1 MRSAQVGRYSPGDPS
16 TTGQMRARETVAE
29 PFLKRFETTI
39 YRDKSGSDQAQI
51 PASATINIYRQ
62 GATLTYSLSVGNGV
76 TVSDVAVS
84 ATGEILAGDSL
95 QVFKSGAL
103 QSGALTVVS
112 VDAPTSLTLHNGSG
126 STISASAGDRLV
138 LTNNRPVFYS
148 DPLGISS
155 LGSSISTDGTGR
167 AGAFVRI
174 KRSDYTATGTG
185 FTGRMFPDA
194 EGAFVSSLTGWL
206 NALEYSSIQAA
217 VDALPAGGGTVFIPA
232 GTSAQ
237 SACIVLPTDRPV
249 RLVGEGKATTILSW
263 ATNPTTTTND
273 ALIRVRGDGTIIEN
287 LGIVGP
293 ATTPTSSN
301 PGRGISVGRKAS
313 ETTGA
318 PLRGFQLRDCAISQ
332 TPSYALY
339 AYGSDSSVDPGV
351 DGDSFSILCG
361 VNNCDLSYNVQDG
374 LVRINRDCTTWTI
387 AQCNIGASKGYQ
399 LYLDRC
405 SLVRC
410 DRTAFDTALDDSEY
424 VLINDAATVT
434 FDTCDFENPNSD
446 SSSAYFVRITGT
458 NASSILFLNSSFYRT
473 NPSLQDDPP
482 VAVPDMASNLIACTG
497 TNVVR
502 GLIVIG
508 ARLYLH
514 VGGGSGNEATATG
527 DIAVDD
533 LTSEVYIAG
542 SVRGDDNRYSTLRA
556 ALGNLR
562 SIVIGRDRIRLP
574 RMTSGNSSDPAD
586 ITNMADLVDG
596 DIMFNAT
603 AQTLQV
609 YYSSAWH
616 DVLVN

>member
-1 MRSAQVGRYSPGDPS
+1 MA
-16 TTGQMRARETVAE
+16 A
-29 PFLKRFETTI
+29 PFLKRFETTV

-103 QSGALTVVS
+103 QSGTLTVVS

-148 DPLGISS
+148 DPLGSSS
-155 LGSSISTDGTGR
+155 LGSSISADGTGR
-167 AGAFVRI
+167 AGAFVRV
-174 KRSDYTATGTG
+174 KRFDYTATGTG

-194 EGAFVSSLTGWL
+194 AGAFVSSLTGWL
-206 NALEYSSIQAA
+206 NALAYSSIQAA

-232 GTSAQ
+232 GTWAQ
-237 SACIVLPTDRPV
+237 SACIVLPTNRPV
-249 RLVGEGKATTILSW
+249 RMIGEGKAATILSW

-293 ATTPTSSN
+293 TTTPTSSN

-351 DGDSFSILCG
+351 DGNSFSILCG

-374 LVRINRDCTTWTI
+374 LVQINRDCTTWTI
-387 AQCNIGASKGYQ
+387 VQCNIGASKGYQ

-410 DRTAFDTALDDSEY
+410 DRTAFDTALDNSEY

-458 NASSILFLNSSFYRT
+458 NASSILFLNCSFYRT
-473 NPSLQDDPP
+473 NPSVQDYPP
-482 VAVPDMASNLIACTG
+482 VAVPNMASNLITCDTP
-497 TNVVR
+497 NVVR
-502 GLIVIG
+502 GLIIIG

-514 VGGGSGNEATATG
+514 VGGGEGNDAIATHDVNVTNG
-527 DIAVDD
+527 S
-533 LTSEVYIAG
+533 SETYIAG
-542 SVRGDDNRYSTLRA
+542 SVRGDDNRYSTLSI
-556 ALGNLR
+556 NLTSR
-562 SIVIGRDRIRLP
+562 RNVVLGRDRVRIP
-574 RMTSGNSSDPAD
+574 RMTSGTPSDPLD
-586 ITNMADLVDG
+586 ISNMVDLVDG
-596 DIMFNAT
+596 DVVFDAT
-603 AQTLQV
+603 TDTLTV
-609 YYSSAWH
+609 YYGGAWH
-616 DVLVN
+616 NVAVTS